1 MKYAINQISFHWT
14 YQQMENH
21 VDLFRHPL
29 LSQVPNSRERER
41 EREREIYLMNQN
53 SGRRHSRHCINLYDQ
68 NLQKDEVDSVKLRS
82 CLHESIMYFL
92 GVAFMT
98 HDYRKAVIF
107 FVLFGKPNAHKAPGI
122 Q

>member
-1 MKYAINQISFHWT
+1 MQLIKSVSIGHTNKWKIMWICLDT
-14 YQQMENH
+14 
-21 VDLFRHPL
+21 LFSPK
-29 LSQVPNSRERER
+29 SPTPET

-53 SGRRHSRHCINLYDQ
+53 SRRRHSRHCINLYDQ

-92 GVAFMT
+92 GVAFVT